1 MRVVHLST
9 KDWSVHAFVA
19 GNFADRLFG
28 TFHMPPGSALVLR
41 SRSVHSFGQRAA
53 MDIVGLDGA
62 MRVLATRRLEPNRV
76 ALFPSAR
83 MIVELPAG
91 SPLPAL
97 DDRVEMT
104 DG

>member
-1 MRVVHLST
+1 
-9 KDWSVHAFVA
+9 
-19 GNFADRLFG
+19 
-28 TFHMPPGSALVLR
+28 
-41 SRSVHSFGQRAA
+41 